1 MCISYSVSHWC
12 NYLRK
17 RIGVICVSETILTE
31 RYFLVHEHQGLFE
44 GLRSESASD
53 VFFLADPLITAEG

>member
-1 MCISYSVSHWC
+1 
-12 NYLRK
+12 
-17 RIGVICVSETILTE
+17 LTE

-53 VFFLADPLITAEG
+53 VFFLADTIIAAEHKKSCTTKKTKQKASGNQNPEA